1 METAKQTALM
11 EQPEIL
17 ELFRVLEGN
26 GLEKEQ
32 KEVESLVKYLDGMEI
47 QFGQVLEE
55 LRDVKEQ
62 LSQIQDSGVKASVL
76 RITEQAGGKVQEA
89 GEKIHTV
96 RKNLIQSAKNA
107 VQTFRGKGKD
117 ALRKAVSSMKIP
129 SALARIQEGLHGAVE
144 CMNRQADKMA
154 VLNSELHA
162 AGDHIKNAGRIFRGK
177 ELEKVETQAVDKGI
191 TVSLFQVI
199 SHYAGAQK
207 AEEEFTELAEIVEQT
222 EDTPEE
228 EPAGEEQEVVSPLE
242 RYAEMFAMNNDMVGW
257 IRIGD
262 TPINYPVMY
271 TPDNPDYYL
280 KHNFYK
286 ESSAYGVPYI
296 AEHCDPMEPS
306 DNVIIYGHHMNNGSM
321 FAGLMNYEDRDFY
334 EQHKTIR
341 FDTLT
346 ETAEYEVIAVFK
358 TTVYDDT
365 GFKFYLFS
373 HAETEKEFTDY
384 VEQCSKLS
392 LYDTGVTATYGDKLL
407 TLSTCEYSNT
417 NGRLVVVA
425 KKI

>member
-144 CMNRQADKMA
+144 SMNRQADKMEI
-154 VLNSELHA
+154 LSGELHA
-162 AGDHIKNAGRIFRGK
+162 AGGHIKNVGRIFRGK
-177 ELEKVETQAVDKGI
+177 EREKVEPQATDRGI
-191 TVSLFQVI
+191 TAKIRKSFLTI
-199 SHYAGAQK
+199 SGR
-207 AEEEFTELAEIVEQT
+207 LSSMEQT
-222 EDTPEE
+222 TENLRRRLEQFVQKEE
-228 EPAGEEQEVVSPLE
+228 KKPSVKVELKKLKEEKK
-242 RYAEMFAMNNDMVGW
+242 MV
-257 IRIGD
+257 
-262 TPINYPVMY
+262 PHLPV
-271 TPDNPDYYL
+271 PV
-280 KHNFYK
+280 KQQAR
-286 ESSAYGVPYI
+286 E
-296 AEHCDPMEPS
+296 
-306 DNVIIYGHHMNNGSM
+306 
-321 FAGLMNYEDRDFY
+321 
-334 EQHKTIR
+334 
-341 FDTLT
+341 
-346 ETAEYEVIAVFK
+346 
-358 TTVYDDT
+358 
-365 GFKFYLFS
+365 
-373 HAETEKEFTDY
+373 
-384 VEQCSKLS
+384 
-392 LYDTGVTATYGDKLL
+392 
-407 TLSTCEYSNT
+407 
-417 NGRLVVVA
+417 
-425 KKI
+425 

>member
-144 CMNRQADKMA
+144 SMNRQADKME
-154 VLNSELHA
+154 VLNGELHA
-162 AGDHIKNAGRIFRGK
+162 AGGHIKNVGRIFRGK
-177 ELEKVETQAVDKGI
+177 EQKKVEPQATDRGI
-191 TVSLFQVI
+191 TAKIRKSFLTI
-199 SHYAGAQK
+199 SGR
-207 AEEEFTELAEIVEQT
+207 LSSMEQT
-222 EDTPEE
+222 TENLRRRLEQFVQKEE
-228 EPAGEEQEVVSPLE
+228 KKPSVKVELKKLKEEKK
-242 RYAEMFAMNNDMVGW
+242 MV
-257 IRIGD
+257 
-262 TPINYPVMY
+262 PQLPV
-271 TPDNPDYYL
+271 PV
-280 KHNFYK
+280 KQQ
-286 ESSAYGVPYI
+286 A
-296 AEHCDPMEPS
+296 
-306 DNVIIYGHHMNNGSM
+306 
-321 FAGLMNYEDRDFY
+321 
-334 EQHKTIR
+334 
-341 FDTLT
+341 
-346 ETAEYEVIAVFK
+346 
-358 TTVYDDT
+358 
-365 GFKFYLFS
+365 
-373 HAETEKEFTDY
+373 
-384 VEQCSKLS
+384 
-392 LYDTGVTATYGDKLL
+392 
-407 TLSTCEYSNT
+407 
-417 NGRLVVVA
+417 
-425 KKI
+425 